1 MLGLGDL
8 ASQGVSR
15 VALTLPDGG
24 GRPHTSLPLRGGR
37 AGSDKGGGEGGVGT
51 RALKRRCAGTRSQGR
66 PMEDGG
72 IGPGGAQEGGQ
83 GGWKV
88 VSAPCPGSCIQKCGE
103 GGLEGVSA

>member
-24 GRPHTSLPLRGGR
+24 GRTQTSLPLRGGR

-51 RALKRRCAGTRSQGR
+51 RARKRRRTPTRSHGCPR
-66 PMEDGG
+66 VDGG
-72 IGPGGAQEGGQ
+72 I
-83 GGWKV
+83 
-88 VSAPCPGSCIQKCGE
+88 SPGS
-103 GGLEGVSA
+103 A